1 MTDRPADSLLQDPV
15 ARREQYLAAR
25 DGGDNAAIEA
35 AGRAAIAAADRDV
48 EAQWRVAIRD
58 AYLDLPDDATP
69 VEVRDAEV
77 EALRSLSFNARSAIR
92 AMLTADTETPRER
105 PVFRPVPSIEAK
117 RPPPILSAGGERGAI
132 LSDGAVCVLA
142 GEGGVGKSALAYGL
156 AHDFAKLGTKSGPLC
171 NGLFHAPNG
180 GGDVLIAAYED
191 SEGIIAHN
199 MGELSTKRGS
209 KGEALKR
216 VLVTDMT
223 GWPLFGPGDRNGNAG
238 LYNARP
244 EPLDGFRVLAD
255 ALKEHGPRLVIVD
268 PALAAFAGN
277 SNAAEAVREFLGAL
291 VALAR
296 NADTPFGI
304 LLLAHSRKSAREG
317 DPDPFDP
324 GQVGG
329 STHWTD
335 TPRGVMTLTWKP
347 LSWGGKPGDRVIAIP
362 KANWGPQ
369 NIWADLLPVRSA
381 DGTYLAMDGRAV
393 EGRANGNGKPI
404 YWRIK
409 SDTQPLGRADG
420 IAAAHQL
427 LTRRAAGRKGIR
439 LNAEE
444 TDALRAV
451 LAALSQDDATIGSGT
466 RSANSATDFAG
477 PPPR

>member
-1 MTDRPADSLLQDPV
+1 VIFRYLAVLAEAPLAFVILIAAFTTSLLVGLVLHEVAHAFVADSLGDGTPRRHGRLSLNPVRHLDPLGSMLIFIVGFGWAKPVPIGPNSGRNV
-15 ARREQYLAAR
+15 ALIALAGPATNL
-25 DGGDNAAIEA
+25 GVAAV
-35 AGRAAIAAADRDV
+35 AGLAIKLGYVPFFHPFVAPSAADYW
-48 EAQWRVAIRD
+48 ARVWTD
-58 AYLDLPDDATP
+58 SPDH
-69 VEVRDAEV
+69 
-77 EALRSLSFNARSAIR
+77 LL
-92 AMLTADTETPRER
+92 
-105 PVFRPVPSIEAK
+105 
-117 RPPPILSAGGERGAI
+117 
-132 LSDGAVCVLA
+132 
-142 GEGGVGKSALAYGL
+142 GL
-156 AHDFAKLGTKSGPLC
+156 FLGTIVLLNVILAVFNLIPL
-171 NGLFHAPNG
+171 A
-180 GGDVLIAAYED
+180 
-191 SEGIIAHN
+191 
-199 MGELSTKRGS
+199 
-209 KGEALKR
+209 
-216 VLVTDMT
+216 
-223 GWPLFGPGDRNGNAG
+223 
-238 LYNARP
+238 
-244 EPLDGFRVLAD
+244 PLDGFRVLAD